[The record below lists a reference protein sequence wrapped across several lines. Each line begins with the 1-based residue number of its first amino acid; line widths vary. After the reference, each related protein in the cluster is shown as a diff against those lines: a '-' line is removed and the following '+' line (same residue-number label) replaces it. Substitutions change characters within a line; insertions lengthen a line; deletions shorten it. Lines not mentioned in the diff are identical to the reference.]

1 MFLKE
6 GEVIVK
12 KSLKKYLVLAMT
24 LVLVFA
30 CGVPES
36 SAASKHVIIV
46 NSRKNTLG
54 YFVNSKLVKEFK
66 VATGKKGS
74 ETPTGKTKVVNKIKN
89 RPYYK
94 GNIPGGSP
102 KNPLGDR
109 WMGLALKG
117 TYGDTYGIHG
127 NNNESSIG
135 KHISGGCIRMH
146 NKEVRW
152 LFDQVPVGSDVII
165 DYSNDS
171 YTKIAA
177 KYKINLNQTGWKTEN
192 GKKYYVKSD
201 GTYQKNSWLK
211 VNGKMYYFDASG
223 VMQTGWKTINNNKY
237 YLGNDGVRVSGW
249 KVIDGKTYYFNSDGV
264 MQTGWQEKDGKKY
277 YLGTDGLAV
286 VGWQEIDGNK
296 YYFDKTGAMQTGW
309 QQLEGK
315 SYYLDKDGKMLTG
328 TQKIDGKDYTFNE
341 DGTINPTWNTIIG
354 ANRFDTAKEISSV
367 GNWKASGSD
376 TVVLVNGNAIAD
388 GITATPLASSYNSTI
403 LLTNTDELPA
413 QTIEEMNSL
422 APKTVIL
429 IGGENAISSKLE
441 QEIKTTFNAE
451 TKRISGQ
458 DRYQT
463 AIKIANELGNR
474 EEIKTAYMVSG
485 NGEADA
491 LSVASKAGE
500 EKQPIILVKKDGIT
514 EESYTWLTERKLENA
529 YFIGGPNAINDSAIA
544 KMNEI
549 TTEDVSGNRIYGN
562 DRLDTNAKVI
572 EKFYGDTDLQ
582 SVLVSKSDALVDAL
596 SAGPLAA
603 KLHSP
608 IVLMDNSGLSSE
620 QNRVLANKKVETPYQ
635 IGGGVSYIGMDKL
648 IDILGK

>member
-1 MFLKE
+1 M
-6 GEVIVK
+6 K
-12 KSLKKYLVLAMT
+12 KSLKKYLVLALT

-54 YFVNSKLVKEFK
+54 YFVNNKLVKEFR

-102 KNPLGDR
+102 RNPLGDR

-146 NKEVRW
+146 NKDVRW

-171 YTKIAA
+171 YVKIAA

-223 VMQTGWKTINNNKY
+223 VMQTGWKTINNKKY
-237 YLGNDGVRVSGW
+237 YLGTDGTRVSGW

-264 MQTGWQEKDGKKY
+264 MQTGWQEKNGKKY
-277 YLGTDGLAV
+277 YLGSDGLSV
-286 VGWQEIDGNK
+286 TGWQEIDGNK
-296 YYFDKTGAMQTGW
+296 YYFDKTGIMQTGW
-309 QQLEGK
+309 QQIDGK

-328 TQKIDGKDYTFNE
+328 SQKIDGKDYTFNE
-341 DGTINPTWNTIIG
+341 DGTINPTWDTIIG
-354 ANRFDTAKEISSV
+354 ANRFDTAKKISSV
-367 GNWKASGSD
+367 GNWNADSSD
-376 TVVLVNGNAIAD
+376 TVILVNGNAIAD
-388 GITATPLASSYNSTI
+388 GITATPLASSYDSTI
-403 LLTNTDELPA
+403 LLTNTDNLP
-413 QTIEEMNSL
+413 TETVEEMKLL

-441 QEIKTTFNAE
+441 QEIKTTFNTE
-451 TKRISGQ
+451 TKRIAGQ

-463 AIKIANELGNR
+463 ATRIAEELGNR

-500 EKQPIILVKKDGIT
+500 EKQPIILVNKDGIT
-514 EESYTWLTERKLENA
+514 EESYKWLKERKLENA
-529 YFIGGPNAINDSAIA
+529 YFIGGPSAINDSVIA
-544 KMNEI
+544 KMNDI
-549 TTEDVSGNRIYGN
+549 TTEDISGNRIYG
-562 DRLDTNAKVI
+562 DSRVDTNAKVI
-572 EKFYGDTDLQ
+572 EQFYGDTDLQ
-582 SVLVSKSDALVDAL
+582 AILVSKSDALVDAL
-596 SAGPLAA
+596 SAGPLAV

-620 QNRVLANKKVETPYQ
+620 QQRVFANKKVETPYQ
-635 IGGGVSYIGMDKL
+635 IGGGVSYIVMDKL
-648 IDILGK
+648 MDILAK

>member
-1 MFLKE
+1 M
-6 GEVIVK
+6 K
-12 KSLKKYLVLAMT
+12 KSLKKYLVLALT

-54 YFVNSKLVKEFK
+54 YFVNNKLVKEFR

-102 KNPLGDR
+102 RNPLGDR

-146 NKEVRW
+146 NKDVRW

-171 YTKIAA
+171 YVKIAA

-223 VMQTGWKTINNNKY
+223 VMQTGWKTINNKKY
-237 YLGNDGVRVSGW
+237 YLGTDGARVSGW

-264 MQTGWQEKDGKKY
+264 MQTGWQEKNGKKY
-277 YLGTDGLAV
+277 YLGSDGLAV
-286 VGWQEIDGNK
+286 TGWQEID
-296 YYFDKTGAMQTGW
+296 
-309 QQLEGK
+309 GK

-328 TQKIDGKDYTFNE
+328 SQKIDGKDYTFNE
-341 DGTINPTWNTIIG
+341 DGTINPTWDTIIG
-354 ANRFDTAKEISSV
+354 ANRFDTAKKISSV
-367 GNWKASGSD
+367 GNWNADSSD
-376 TVVLVNGNAIAD
+376 TVILVNGNAIAD
-388 GITATPLASSYNSTI
+388 GITATPLASSYDSTI
-403 LLTNTDELPA
+403 LLTNTANLP
-413 QTIEEMNSL
+413 TETVEEMKLL

-441 QEIKTTFNAE
+441 QEIKTTFNTE
-451 TKRISGQ
+451 TKRIAGQ

-463 AIKIANELGNR
+463 ATRIAEELGNR

-500 EKQPIILVKKDGIT
+500 EKQPIILVNKDGIT
-514 EESYTWLTERKLENA
+514 EESYKWLTERKLENA
-529 YFIGGPNAINDSAIA
+529 YFIGGPSAINDSVIA
-544 KMNEI
+544 KMNDI
-549 TTEDVSGNRIYGN
+549 TTEDISGNRIYG
-562 DRLDTNAKVI
+562 DSRVDTNAKVI

-582 SVLVSKSDALVDAL
+582 AVLVSKSDALVDAL
-596 SAGPLAA
+596 SAGPLAV

-620 QNRVLANKKVETPYQ
+620 QQRVFANKKVETPYQ
-635 IGGGVSYIGMDKL
+635 IGGGVSYIVMDKL
-648 IDILGK
+648 MDILAK

>member
-1 MFLKE
+1 M
-6 GEVIVK
+6 K
-12 KSLKKYLVLAMT
+12 KSLKKYLVLALT

-54 YFVNSKLVKEFK
+54 YFVNSKLIKEFK
-66 VATGKKGS
+66 IATGKKGS

-102 KNPLGDR
+102 RNPLGDR

-127 NNNESSIG
+127 NNDESSIG

-171 YTKIAA
+171 YIKIAA
-177 KYKINLNQTGWKTEN
+177 KYKINLNQTGWKTDN

-223 VMQTGWKTINNNKY
+223 VMQTGWQTINNKKY
-237 YLGNDGVRVSGW
+237 YLGTDGARVSGW
-249 KVIDGKTYYFNSDGV
+249 KVIDGKTYYFNADGV

-277 YLGTDGLAV
+277 YLDADGLAV
-286 VGWQEIDGNK
+286 TGWQEIDGNK
-296 YYFDKTGAMQTGW
+296 YYFDKTGVMQTGW
-309 QQLEGK
+309 QQIEGK

-328 TQKIDGKDYTFNE
+328 AQKIDGKDYTFNQ
-341 DGTINPTWNTIIG
+341 DGTINPKWDTVIG
-354 ANRFDTAKEISSV
+354 ANRFDTAKKISSI
-367 GNWKASGSD
+367 GNWNAESSD

-403 LLTNTDELPA
+403 LLTNADKLPSE
-413 QTIEEMNSL
+413 TIEQMKLL

-441 QEIKTTFNAE
+441 QEIKTTFNTE

-463 AIKIANELGNR
+463 AIKIATELGNR

-491 LSVASKAGE
+491 LSIASKAGE

-514 EESYTWLTERKLENA
+514 EESYAWLTERKLENA
-529 YFIGGPNAINDSAIA
+529 YFIGGPSAISDSAIA

-562 DRLDTNAKVI
+562 SRVDTNAKVI
-572 EKFYGDTDLQ
+572 EKFYGDVDLQ
-582 SVLVSKSDALVDAL
+582 AILVSKSDTLVDAL
-596 SAGPLAA
+596 SAGPLAV

-608 IVLMDNSGLSSE
+608 IVLVDNSGLSSE
-620 QNRVLANKKVETPYQ
+620 QQRVFANKKVETPYQ
-635 IGGGVSYIGMDKL
+635 IGGGVSYIVMDKL
-648 IDILGK
+648 MDILGK

>member
-1 MFLKE
+1 M
-6 GEVIVK
+6 K
-12 KSLKKYLVLAMT
+12 KSLKKYLVLALT

-54 YFVNSKLVKEFK
+54 YFVNNKLVKEFR

-102 KNPLGDR
+102 RNPLGDR

-146 NKEVRW
+146 NKDVRW

-171 YTKIAA
+171 YVKIAA

-223 VMQTGWKTINNNKY
+223 VMQTGWKTINNKKY
-237 YLGNDGVRVSGW
+237 YLGTDGARVSGW

-264 MQTGWQEKDGKKY
+264 MQTGWQEKNGKKY
-277 YLGTDGLAV
+277 YLGSDGLAV
-286 VGWQEIDGNK
+286 
-296 YYFDKTGAMQTGW
+296 TGW
-309 QQLEGK
+309 QQIDGK

-328 TQKIDGKDYTFNE
+328 SQKIDGKDYTFNE
-341 DGTINPTWNTIIG
+341 DGTINPTWDTIIG
-354 ANRFDTAKEISSV
+354 ANRFDTAKKISSV
-367 GNWKASGSD
+367 GNWNADSSD
-376 TVVLVNGNAIAD
+376 TVILVNGNAIAD
-388 GITATPLASSYNSTI
+388 GITATPLASSYDSTI
-403 LLTNTDELPA
+403 LLTNTANLP
-413 QTIEEMNSL
+413 TETVEEMKLL

-441 QEIKTTFNAE
+441 QEIKTTFNTE
-451 TKRISGQ
+451 TKRIAGQ

-463 AIKIANELGNR
+463 ATRIAEELGNR

-500 EKQPIILVKKDGIT
+500 EKQPIILVNKDGIT
-514 EESYTWLTERKLENA
+514 EESYKWLTERKLENA
-529 YFIGGPNAINDSAIA
+529 YFIGGPSAINDSVIA
-544 KMNEI
+544 KMNDI
-549 TTEDVSGNRIYGN
+549 TTEDISGNRIYG
-562 DRLDTNAKVI
+562 DSRVDTNAKVI

-582 SVLVSKSDALVDAL
+582 AVLVSKSDALVDAL
-596 SAGPLAA
+596 SAGPLAV

-620 QNRVLANKKVETPYQ
+620 QQRVFANKKVETPYQ
-635 IGGGVSYIGMDKL
+635 IGGGVSYIVMDKL
-648 IDILGK
+648 MDILAK

>member
-1 MFLKE
+1 M
-6 GEVIVK
+6 K
-12 KSLKKYLVLAMT
+12 KSLKKYLVLALT

-66 VATGKKGS
+66 IATGKKGS

-102 KNPLGDR
+102 RNPLGDR

-127 NNNESSIG
+127 NNDESSIG

-171 YTKIAA
+171 YIKIAA

-211 VNGKMYYFDASG
+211 INGKMYYFDASG
-223 VMQTGWKTINNNKY
+223 VMQTGWKTINNKKY
-237 YLGNDGVRVSGW
+237 YLGTDGVRVSGW
-249 KVIDGKTYYFNSDGV
+249 KVIDGKTYYFNADGV

-277 YLGTDGLAV
+277 YLDADGLAV
-286 VGWQEIDGNK
+286 IGWQEIDGNK
-296 YYFDKTGAMQTGW
+296 YYFDKTGVMQTGW
-309 QQLEGK
+309 QQIEGK

-328 TQKIDGKDYTFNE
+328 TQQIEGKDYTFNE
-341 DGTINPTWNTIIG
+341 DGTINPTWDTVIG
-354 ANRFDTAKEISSV
+354 ANRFDTAKKISSV
-367 GNWKASGSD
+367 GNWNAESSD

-403 LLTNTDELPA
+403 LLTNTDKLPSE
-413 QTIEEMNSL
+413 TIEQMKLL

-441 QEIKTTFNAE
+441 QEIKTTFNTE
-451 TKRISGQ
+451 TKRIAGQ

-463 AIKIANELGNR
+463 ATKIATELGSR

-485 NGEADA
+485 SGEADA
-491 LSVASKAGE
+491 LSIASKAGE

-514 EESYTWLTERKLENA
+514 EESYAWLTERKLENA
-529 YFIGGPNAINDSAIA
+529 YFIGGPSAINDSTIA

-562 DRLDTNAKVI
+562 SRVDTNAKVI
-572 EKFYGDTDLQ
+572 EKFYGDVDLQ
-582 SVLVSKSDALVDAL
+582 AILVSKSDTLVDAL
-596 SAGPLAA
+596 SAGPLAV

-620 QNRVLANKKVETPYQ
+620 QQRVFANKKVETPYQ
-635 IGGGVSYIGMDKL
+635 IGGGVSYIVMDKL
-648 IDILGK
+648 MDIIGK

>member
-1 MFLKE
+1 M
-6 GEVIVK
+6 K
-12 KSLKKYLVLAMT
+12 KSLKKYLVLALT

-66 VATGKKGS
+66 IATGKKGS

-102 KNPLGDR
+102 RNPLGDR

-127 NNNESSIG
+127 NNDESSIG

-171 YTKIAA
+171 YIKIAA

-223 VMQTGWKTINNNKY
+223 VMQTGWKTINNKKY
-237 YLGNDGVRVSGW
+237 YLGTDGVRVSGW
-249 KVIDGKTYYFNSDGV
+249 KVIDGKTYYFNADGV
-264 MQTGWQEKDGKKY
+264 MQTGWQEIDGKKY
-277 YLGTDGLAV
+277 YLDADGLSV
-286 VGWQEIDGNK
+286 TGWQEIDGNK
-296 YYFDKTGAMQTGW
+296 YYFDKTGVMQTGW
-309 QQLEGK
+309 QQIEGK

-341 DGTINPTWNTIIG
+341 DGTINPTWDTVIG
-354 ANRFDTAKEISSV
+354 ANRFDTAKKISSV
-367 GNWKASGSD
+367 GNWNAESSD
-376 TVVLVNGNAIAD
+376 TVILVNGNAIAD

-403 LLTNTDELPA
+403 LLTNTDKLPSE
-413 QTIEEMNSL
+413 TIEQMNLL

-441 QEIKTTFNAE
+441 QEIKTTFNTE
-451 TKRISGQ
+451 TKRIAGQ

-463 AIKIANELGNR
+463 ATKIATELGSR

-485 NGEADA
+485 SGEADA
-491 LSVASKAGE
+491 LSIASKAGE
-500 EKQPIILVKKDGIT
+500 EKQPIILLKKDGIT
-514 EESYTWLTERKLENA
+514 EESYAWLTERKLENA
-529 YFIGGPNAINDSAIA
+529 YFIGGPSAISDSAIA

-562 DRLDTNAKVI
+562 SRVDTNAKVI
-572 EKFYGDTDLQ
+572 EKFYGDVDLQ
-582 SVLVSKSDALVDAL
+582 AILVSKSDTLVDAL
-596 SAGPLAA
+596 SAGPLAV

-608 IVLMDNSGLSSE
+608 IVLVDNSGLSSE
-620 QNRVLANKKVETPYQ
+620 QQRVFANKKVETPYQ
-635 IGGGVSYIGMDKL
+635 IGGGVSYIVMDKL
-648 IDILGK
+648 MDIIGK

>member
-1 MFLKE
+1 M
-6 GEVIVK
+6 K
-12 KSLKKYLVLAMT
+12 KSLKKYLVLALT

-66 VATGKKGS
+66 IATGKKGS

-102 KNPLGDR
+102 RNPLGDR

-127 NNNESSIG
+127 NNDESSIG

-171 YTKIAA
+171 YIKIAA

-211 VNGKMYYFDASG
+211 INGKMYYFDASG
-223 VMQTGWKTINNNKY
+223 VMQTGWKTINNKKY
-237 YLGNDGVRVSGW
+237 YLGTDGVRVSGW
-249 KVIDGKTYYFNSDGV
+249 KVIDGKTYYFNADGV

-277 YLGTDGLAV
+277 YLDADGLAV
-286 VGWQEIDGNK
+286 IGWQEIDGNK
-296 YYFDKTGAMQTGW
+296 YYFDKTGVIQTGW
-309 QQLEGK
+309 QQIEGK

-341 DGTINPTWNTIIG
+341 DGTINPTWDTVIG
-354 ANRFDTAKEISSV
+354 ANRFDTAKKISSV
-367 GNWKASGSD
+367 GNWNAESSD

-403 LLTNTDELPA
+403 LLTNTDKLPSE
-413 QTIEEMNSL
+413 TIEQMKLL

-441 QEIKTTFNAE
+441 QEIKTTFNTE
-451 TKRISGQ
+451 TKRIAGQ

-463 AIKIANELGNR
+463 ATKIATELGSR

-485 NGEADA
+485 SGEADA
-491 LSVASKAGE
+491 LSIASKAGE

-514 EESYTWLTERKLENA
+514 EESYAWLTERKLENA
-529 YFIGGPNAINDSAIA
+529 YFIGGPSAINDSTIA

-562 DRLDTNAKVI
+562 SRVDTNAKVI
-572 EKFYGDTDLQ
+572 EKFYGDVDLQ
-582 SVLVSKSDALVDAL
+582 AILVSKSDTLVDAL
-596 SAGPLAA
+596 SAGPLAV

-620 QNRVLANKKVETPYQ
+620 QQRVFANKKVETPYQ
-635 IGGGVSYIGMDKL
+635 IGGGVSYIVMDKL
-648 IDILGK
+648 MDIIGK

>member
-1 MFLKE
+1 M
-6 GEVIVK
+6 K

-264 MQTGWQEKDGKKY
+264 MQTGWQEKDGNKY

-403 LLTNTDELPA
+403 LLTNTDKLPA

>member
-1 MFLKE
+1 M
-6 GEVIVK
+6 K
-12 KSLKKYLVLAMT
+12 KSLKKYLVLVLT

-54 YFVNSKLVKEFK
+54 YFVNSKLIKEFK
-66 VATGKKGS
+66 IATGKKGS

-102 KNPLGDR
+102 RNPLGDR

-127 NNNESSIG
+127 NNDESSIG

-171 YTKIAA
+171 YIKIAA

-211 VNGKMYYFDASG
+211 VSGKMYYFDASG
-223 VMQTGWKTINNNKY
+223 VMQTGWKTINNKKY
-237 YLGNDGVRVSGW
+237 YLGTDGARVSGW
-249 KVIDGKTYYFNSDGV
+249 KVIDGKTYYFNADGV

-277 YLGTDGLAV
+277 YLDADGLAV
-286 VGWQEIDGNK
+286 TGWQEIDGNK
-296 YYFDKTGAMQTGW
+296 YYFDKTGVMQTGW
-309 QQLEGK
+309 QQIEGK

-328 TQKIDGKDYTFNE
+328 TQKIDSKDYTFNE

-367 GNWKASGSD
+367 GNWKTSGSD
-376 TVVLVNGNAIAD
+376 TVVIVNGNAIAD

-403 LLTNTDELPA
+403 LLTNADKLPA

-441 QEIKTTFNAE
+441 QEIKTTFNVE
-451 TKRISGQ
+451 TKRIAGQ

-463 AIKIANELGNR
+463 ATKIATELGSR

-485 NGEADA
+485 SGEADA
-491 LSVASKAGE
+491 LSIASKAGE

-514 EESYTWLTERKLENA
+514 EESYAWLTERKLENA
-529 YFIGGPNAINDSAIA
+529 YFIGGPSAISDSAIA

-562 DRLDTNAKVI
+562 SRLDTNAKVI
-572 EKFYGDTDLQ
+572 EKFYGDVDLQ
-582 SVLVSKSDALVDAL
+582 AILVSKSDTLVDAL
-596 SAGPLAA
+596 SAGPLAV

-608 IVLMDNSGLSSE
+608 IVLVDNSGLSSE
-620 QNRVLANKKVETPYQ
+620 QQRVFANKKVETPYQ
-635 IGGGVSYIGMDKL
+635 IGGGVSYIVMDKL
-648 IDILGK
+648 MDIIGK

>member
-223 VMQTGWKTINNNKY
+223 VMQTGWKTINNKKY
-237 YLGNDGVRVSGW
+237 YLGTDGVRVSGW

-296 YYFDKTGAMQTGW
+296 YYFDKTGVMQTGW

-403 LLTNTDELPA
+403 LLTNTDKLAA

-441 QEIKTTFNAE
+441 QEIKTTFNVE

-463 AIKIANELGNR
+463 AIKIAEELGNR

-485 NGEADA
+485 SGEADA

>member
-1 MFLKE
+1 M
-6 GEVIVK
+6 K

-296 YYFDKTGAMQTGW
+296 YYFDKTGVMQTGW

-403 LLTNTDELPA
+403 LLTNTDKLAA

-441 QEIKTTFNAE
+441 QEIKTTFNVE

-463 AIKIANELGNR
+463 AIKIAEELGNR

-485 NGEADA
+485 SGEADA

>member
-1 MFLKE
+1 M
-6 GEVIVK
+6 K
-12 KSLKKYLVLAMT
+12 KSLKKYLVLALT

-66 VATGKKGS
+66 IATGKKGS

-102 KNPLGDR
+102 RNPLGDR

-127 NNNESSIG
+127 NNDESSIG

-171 YTKIAA
+171 YIKIAA

-223 VMQTGWKTINNNKY
+223 VMQTGWKTINNKKY
-237 YLGNDGVRVSGW
+237 YLGTDGVRVSGW
-249 KVIDGKTYYFNSDGV
+249 KVIDGKTYYFNADGV

-277 YLGTDGLAV
+277 YLDADGLSV
-286 VGWQEIDGNK
+286 TGWQEIDGNK
-296 YYFDKTGAMQTGW
+296 YYFDKTGVMQTGW
-309 QQLEGK
+309 QQIEGK

-341 DGTINPTWNTIIG
+341 DGTINPTWDTVIG
-354 ANRFDTAKEISSV
+354 ANRFDTAKKISSV
-367 GNWKASGSD
+367 GNWNAESSD
-376 TVVLVNGNAIAD
+376 TVILVNGNAIAD

-403 LLTNTDELPA
+403 LLTNTDKLPSE
-413 QTIEEMNSL
+413 TIEQMNLL

-441 QEIKTTFNAE
+441 QEIKTTFNTE
-451 TKRISGQ
+451 TKRIAGQ

-463 AIKIANELGNR
+463 ATKIATELGSR

-485 NGEADA
+485 SGEADA
-491 LSVASKAGE
+491 LSIASKAGE

-514 EESYTWLTERKLENA
+514 EESYAWLTERKLENA
-529 YFIGGPNAINDSAIA
+529 YFIGGPSAISDSSIA

-549 TTEDVSGNRIYGN
+549 TTEDVSGNRVYGN
-562 DRLDTNAKVI
+562 SRVDTNAKVI
-572 EKFYGDTDLQ
+572 EKFYGDVDLQ
-582 SVLVSKSDALVDAL
+582 AILVSKSDTLVDAL
-596 SAGPLAA
+596 SAGPLAV

-608 IVLMDNSGLSSE
+608 IVLVDNSGLSSE
-620 QNRVLANKKVETPYQ
+620 QQRVFANKKVETPYQ
-635 IGGGVSYIGMDKL
+635 IGGGVSYIVMDKL
-648 IDILGK
+648 MDIIGK

>member
-12 KSLKKYLVLAMT
+12 KSLKKYLVLALT

-54 YFVNSKLVKEFK
+54 YFVNNKLVKEFR

-102 KNPLGDR
+102 RNPLGDR

-146 NKEVRW
+146 NKDVRW

-171 YTKIAA
+171 YVKIAA

-223 VMQTGWKTINNNKY
+223 VMQTGWKTINNKKY
-237 YLGNDGVRVSGW
+237 YLGTDGARVSGW

-264 MQTGWQEKDGKKY
+264 MQTGWQE
-277 YLGTDGLAV
+277 
-286 VGWQEIDGNK
+286 IDGNK
-296 YYFDKTGAMQTGW
+296 YYFDKTGIMQTGW
-309 QQLEGK
+309 QQIDGK

-328 TQKIDGKDYTFNE
+328 SQKIDGKDYTFNE
-341 DGTINPTWNTIIG
+341 DGTINPTWDTIIG
-354 ANRFDTAKEISSV
+354 ANRFDTAKKISSV
-367 GNWKASGSD
+367 GNWNADSSD
-376 TVVLVNGNAIAD
+376 TVILVNGNAIAD
-388 GITATPLASSYNSTI
+388 GITATPLASSYDSTI
-403 LLTNTDELPA
+403 LLTNTANLP
-413 QTIEEMNSL
+413 TETVEEMKLL

-441 QEIKTTFNAE
+441 QEIKTTFNTE
-451 TKRISGQ
+451 TKRIAGQ

-463 AIKIANELGNR
+463 ATRIAEELGNR

-500 EKQPIILVKKDGIT
+500 EKQPIILVNKDGIT
-514 EESYTWLTERKLENA
+514 EESYKWLTERKLENA
-529 YFIGGPNAINDSAIA
+529 YFIGGPSAINDSVIA
-544 KMNEI
+544 KMNDI
-549 TTEDVSGNRIYGN
+549 TTEDISGNRIYG
-562 DRLDTNAKVI
+562 DSRVDTNAKVI

-582 SVLVSKSDALVDAL
+582 AVLVSKSDALVDAL
-596 SAGPLAA
+596 SAGPLAV

-620 QNRVLANKKVETPYQ
+620 QQRVFANKKVETPYQ
-635 IGGGVSYIGMDKL
+635 IGGGVSYIVMDKL
-648 IDILGK
+648 MDILAK

>member
-1 MFLKE
+1 M
-6 GEVIVK
+6 K
-12 KSLKKYLVLAMT
+12 KSLKKYLVLVLA

-54 YFVNSKLVKEFK
+54 YFVNSKLIKEFK
-66 VATGKKGS
+66 IATGKKGS

-102 KNPLGDR
+102 RNPLGDR

-127 NNNESSIG
+127 NNDESSIG

-165 DYSNDS
+165 DYSNSS
-171 YTKIAA
+171 YIQIAA

-201 GTYQKNSWLK
+201 GTYQKNSWLT
-211 VNGKMYYFDASG
+211 VSGKMYYFDASG
-223 VMQTGWKTINNNKY
+223 VMQTGWKTINNKKY
-237 YLGNDGVRVSGW
+237 YLGTDGVRVSGW

-264 MQTGWQEKDGKKY
+264 MQTGWQEKNGKKY
-277 YLGTDGLAV
+277 YLGTDGLSV
-286 VGWQEIDGNK
+286 TGWQEIDGNK
-296 YYFDKTGAMQTGW
+296 YYFDKTGVMQTGW
-309 QQLEGK
+309 QQIEGK
-315 SYYLDKDGKMLTG
+315 SYYLDKDGKMLTD

-341 DGTINPTWNTIIG
+341 DGTINPTWDTIIG
-354 ANRFDTAKEISSV
+354 ANRFDTAKKISSV
-367 GNWKASGSD
+367 GNWNADSSD
-376 TVVLVNGNAIAD
+376 TVILVNGNAIAD
-388 GITATPLASSYNSTI
+388 GITATPLASSYDSTI
-403 LLTNTDELPA
+403 LLTNTDNLPA
-413 QTIEEMNSL
+413 ETLEEIKLL

-441 QEIKTTFNAE
+441 QEIKTTFNTE
-451 TKRISGQ
+451 TKRIAGQ

-463 AIKIANELGNR
+463 ATRIAEELGNR

-500 EKQPIILVKKDGIT
+500 EKQPIILVNKDGIT
-514 EESYTWLTERKLENA
+514 EESYKWLTERKLENA
-529 YFIGGPNAINDSAIA
+529 YFIGGPSAINDSVIA

-549 TTEDVSGNRIYGN
+549 TTEGISGNRIYG
-562 DRLDTNAKVI
+562 DSRVDTNAKVI

-582 SVLVSKSDALVDAL
+582 AVLVSKSDALVDAL
-596 SAGPLAA
+596 SAGPLAV

-620 QNRVLANKKVETPYQ
+620 QQRVFANKKVETPYQ
-635 IGGGVSYIGMDKL
+635 IGGGVSYIVMDKL

>member
-223 VMQTGWKTINNNKY
+223 VMQTGWKTINNKKY
-237 YLGNDGVRVSGW
+237 YLGTDGVRVSGW
-249 KVIDGKTYYFNSDGV
+249 KVINGNTYCFNSDGV

-296 YYFDKTGAMQTGW
+296 YYFDKTGVIQTGW

-341 DGTINPTWNTIIG
+341 DGTINPTWNTVIG
-354 ANRFDTAKEISSV
+354 ANRFDTAKKISEV
-367 GNWKASGSD
+367 GNWSSDSSD
-376 TVVLVNGNAIAD
+376 TIVLVNGNAIAD
-388 GITATPLASSYNSTI
+388 GITATPLASSYNATI
-403 LLTNTDELPA
+403 LLTNTDKLPTETVA
-413 QTIEEMNSL
+413 EMNSL

-463 AIKIANELGNR
+463 AIKIAEELGNR

-485 NGEADA
+485 SGEADA

>member
-1 MFLKE
+1 M
-6 GEVIVK
+6 K
-12 KSLKKYLVLAMT
+12 KSLKKYLVLALT

-54 YFVNSKLVKEFK
+54 YFVNNKLVKEFR

-102 KNPLGDR
+102 RNPLGDR

-146 NKEVRW
+146 NKDVRW

-171 YTKIAA
+171 YVKIAA

-223 VMQTGWKTINNNKY
+223 VMQTGW
-237 YLGNDGVRVSGW
+237 
-249 KVIDGKTYYFNSDGV
+249 
-264 MQTGWQEKDGKKY
+264 QEKNGKKY
-277 YLGTDGLAV
+277 YLGSDGLSV
-286 VGWQEIDGNK
+286 TGWQEIDGNK
-296 YYFDKTGAMQTGW
+296 YYFDKTGIMQTGW
-309 QQLEGK
+309 QQIDGK

-328 TQKIDGKDYTFNE
+328 SQKIDGKDYTFNE
-341 DGTINPTWNTIIG
+341 DGTINPTWDTIIG
-354 ANRFDTAKEISSV
+354 ANRFDTAKKISSV
-367 GNWKASGSD
+367 GNWNADSSD
-376 TVVLVNGNAIAD
+376 TVILVNGNAIAD
-388 GITATPLASSYNSTI
+388 GITATPLASSYDSTI
-403 LLTNTDELPA
+403 LLTNTANLP
-413 QTIEEMNSL
+413 TETVEEMKLL

-441 QEIKTTFNAE
+441 QEIKTTFNTE
-451 TKRISGQ
+451 TKRIAGQ

-463 AIKIANELGNR
+463 ATRIAEELGNR

-500 EKQPIILVKKDGIT
+500 EKQPIILVNKDGIT
-514 EESYTWLTERKLENA
+514 EESYKWLTERKLENA
-529 YFIGGPNAINDSAIA
+529 YFIGGPSAINDSVIA
-544 KMNEI
+544 KMNDI
-549 TTEDVSGNRIYGN
+549 TTEDISGNRIYG
-562 DRLDTNAKVI
+562 DSRVDTNAKVI

-582 SVLVSKSDALVDAL
+582 AVLVSKSDALVDAL
-596 SAGPLAA
+596 SAGPLAV

-608 IVLMDNSGLSSE
+608 IVLMDNSGLSLE
-620 QNRVLANKKVETPYQ
+620 QQRVFANKKVETPYQ
-635 IGGGVSYIGMDKL
+635 IGGGVSYIVMDKL
-648 IDILGK
+648 MDILAK

>member
-1 MFLKE
+1 M
-6 GEVIVK
+6 K
-12 KSLKKYLVLAMT
+12 KSLKKYLVLALT

-54 YFVNSKLVKEFK
+54 YFVNNKLVKEFR

-102 KNPLGDR
+102 RNPLGDR

-146 NKEVRW
+146 NKDVRW

-171 YTKIAA
+171 YVKIAA

-223 VMQTGWKTINNNKY
+223 VMQTGWKTINNKKY
-237 YLGNDGVRVSGW
+237 YLGTDGARVSGW

-264 MQTGWQEKDGKKY
+264 MQTGWQE
-277 YLGTDGLAV
+277 
-286 VGWQEIDGNK
+286 IDGNK
-296 YYFDKTGAMQTGW
+296 YYFDKTGIMQTGW
-309 QQLEGK
+309 QQIDGK

-328 TQKIDGKDYTFNE
+328 SQKIDGKDYTFNE
-341 DGTINPTWNTIIG
+341 DGTINPTWDTIIG
-354 ANRFDTAKEISSV
+354 ANRFDTAKKISSV
-367 GNWKASGSD
+367 GNWNADSSD
-376 TVVLVNGNAIAD
+376 TVILVNGNAIAD
-388 GITATPLASSYNSTI
+388 GITATPLASSYDSTI
-403 LLTNTDELPA
+403 LLTNTANLP
-413 QTIEEMNSL
+413 TETVEEMKLL

-441 QEIKTTFNAE
+441 QEIKTTFNTE
-451 TKRISGQ
+451 TKRIAGQ

-463 AIKIANELGNR
+463 ATRIAEELGNR

-500 EKQPIILVKKDGIT
+500 EKQPIILVNKDGIT
-514 EESYTWLTERKLENA
+514 EESYKWLTERKLENA
-529 YFIGGPNAINDSAIA
+529 YFIGGPSAINDSVIA
-544 KMNEI
+544 KMNDI
-549 TTEDVSGNRIYGN
+549 TTEDISGNRIYG
-562 DRLDTNAKVI
+562 DSRVDTNAKVI

-582 SVLVSKSDALVDAL
+582 AVLVSKSDALVDAL
-596 SAGPLAA
+596 SAGPLAV

-620 QNRVLANKKVETPYQ
+620 QQRVFANKKVETPYQ
-635 IGGGVSYIGMDKL
+635 IGGGVSYIVMDKL
-648 IDILGK
+648 MDILAK

>member
-1 MFLKE
+1 M
-6 GEVIVK
+6 K
-12 KSLKKYLVLAMT
+12 KSLKKYLVLALT

-66 VATGKKGS
+66 IATGKKGS

-102 KNPLGDR
+102 RNPLGDR

-146 NKEVRW
+146 NKDVRW

-171 YTKIAA
+171 YVKIAA

-211 VNGKMYYFDASG
+211 INGKMYYFDASG
-223 VMQTGWKTINNNKY
+223 VMQTGWKTINNKKY
-237 YLGNDGVRVSGW
+237 YLGTDGVRVSGW
-249 KVIDGKTYYFNSDGV
+249 KVIDGKTYYFNADGV

-277 YLGTDGLAV
+277 YLDADGLAV
-286 VGWQEIDGNK
+286 IGWQEIDGNK
-296 YYFDKTGAMQTGW
+296 YYFDKTGVMQTGW
-309 QQLEGK
+309 QQIEGK

-328 TQKIDGKDYTFNE
+328 TQQIEGKDYTFNE
-341 DGTINPTWNTIIG
+341 DGTINPTWDTVIG
-354 ANRFDTAKEISSV
+354 ANRFDTAKKISSV
-367 GNWKASGSD
+367 GNWNAESSD

-403 LLTNTDELPA
+403 LLTNTDKLPSE
-413 QTIEEMNSL
+413 TIEQMKLL

-441 QEIKTTFNAE
+441 QEIKTTFNTE
-451 TKRISGQ
+451 TKRIAGQ

-463 AIKIANELGNR
+463 ATKIATELGSR

-485 NGEADA
+485 SGEADA
-491 LSVASKAGE
+491 LSIASKAGE

-514 EESYTWLTERKLENA
+514 EESYAWLTERKLENA
-529 YFIGGPNAINDSAIA
+529 YFIGGPSAINDSTIA

-562 DRLDTNAKVI
+562 SRVDTNAKVI
-572 EKFYGDTDLQ
+572 EKFYGDVDLQ
-582 SVLVSKSDALVDAL
+582 AILVSKSDTLVDAL
-596 SAGPLAA
+596 SAGPLAV

-620 QNRVLANKKVETPYQ
+620 QQRVFANKKVETPYQ
-635 IGGGVSYIGMDKL
+635 IGGGVSYIVMDKL
-648 IDILGK
+648 MDIIGK

>member
-264 MQTGWQEKDGKKY
+264 MQTGWQEKDGNKY

-403 LLTNTDELPA
+403 LLTNTDKLPA

>member
-1 MFLKE
+1 M
-6 GEVIVK
+6 K
-12 KSLKKYLVLAMT
+12 KSLKKYLVLALT

-54 YFVNSKLVKEFK
+54 YFVNNKLVKEFR

-102 KNPLGDR
+102 RNPLGDR

-146 NKEVRW
+146 NKDVRW

-171 YTKIAA
+171 YVKIAA

-223 VMQTGWKTINNNKY
+223 VMQTGW
-237 YLGNDGVRVSGW
+237 
-249 KVIDGKTYYFNSDGV
+249 
-264 MQTGWQEKDGKKY
+264 QEKNGKKY
-277 YLGTDGLAV
+277 YLGSDGLAV
-286 VGWQEIDGNK
+286 TGWQEIDGNK
-296 YYFDKTGAMQTGW
+296 YYFDKTGIMQTGW
-309 QQLEGK
+309 QQIDGK

-328 TQKIDGKDYTFNE
+328 SQKIDGKDYTFNE
-341 DGTINPTWNTIIG
+341 DGTINPTWDTIIG
-354 ANRFDTAKEISSV
+354 ANRFDTAKKISSV
-367 GNWKASGSD
+367 GNWNADSSD
-376 TVVLVNGNAIAD
+376 TVILVNGNAIAD
-388 GITATPLASSYNSTI
+388 GITATPLASSYDSTI
-403 LLTNTDELPA
+403 LLTNTANLP
-413 QTIEEMNSL
+413 TETVEEMKLL

-441 QEIKTTFNAE
+441 QEIKTTFNTE
-451 TKRISGQ
+451 TKRIAGQ

-463 AIKIANELGNR
+463 ATRIAEELGNR

-500 EKQPIILVKKDGIT
+500 EKQPIILVNKDGIT
-514 EESYTWLTERKLENA
+514 EESYKWLTERKLENA
-529 YFIGGPNAINDSAIA
+529 YFIGGPSAINDSVIA
-544 KMNEI
+544 KMNDI
-549 TTEDVSGNRIYGN
+549 TTEDISGNRIYG
-562 DRLDTNAKVI
+562 DSRVDTNAKVI

-582 SVLVSKSDALVDAL
+582 AVLVSKSDALVDAL
-596 SAGPLAA
+596 SAGPLAV

-620 QNRVLANKKVETPYQ
+620 QQRVFANKKVETPYQ
-635 IGGGVSYIGMDKL
+635 IGGGVSYIVMDKL
-648 IDILGK
+648 MDILAK

>member
-1 MFLKE
+1 M
-6 GEVIVK
+6 K
-12 KSLKKYLVLAMT
+12 KSLKKYLVLALT

-66 VATGKKGS
+66 IATGKKGS

-102 KNPLGDR
+102 RNPLGDR

-127 NNNESSIG
+127 NNDESSIG

-171 YTKIAA
+171 YIKIAA

-223 VMQTGWKTINNNKY
+223 VMQTGWKTINNKKY
-237 YLGNDGVRVSGW
+237 YLGTDGVRVSGW
-249 KVIDGKTYYFNSDGV
+249 KVIDGKTYYFNADGV

-277 YLGTDGLAV
+277 YLDADGLSV
-286 VGWQEIDGNK
+286 TGWQEIDGNK
-296 YYFDKTGAMQTGW
+296 YYFDKTGVMQTGW
-309 QQLEGK
+309 QQIEGK

-341 DGTINPTWNTIIG
+341 DGTINPTWDTVIG
-354 ANRFDTAKEISSV
+354 TNRFDTAKKISSV
-367 GNWKASGSD
+367 GNWNAESSD
-376 TVVLVNGNAIAD
+376 TVILVNGNAIAD

-403 LLTNTDELPA
+403 LLTNTDKLPSE
-413 QTIEEMNSL
+413 TIEQMNLL

-441 QEIKTTFNAE
+441 QEIKTTFNTE
-451 TKRISGQ
+451 TKRIAGQ

-463 AIKIANELGNR
+463 ATKIATELGSR

-485 NGEADA
+485 SGEADA
-491 LSVASKAGE
+491 LSIASKAGE

-514 EESYTWLTERKLENA
+514 EESYAWLTERKLENA
-529 YFIGGPNAINDSAIA
+529 YFIGGPSAISDSAIA

-562 DRLDTNAKVI
+562 SRVDTNAKVI
-572 EKFYGDTDLQ
+572 EKFYGDVDLQ
-582 SVLVSKSDALVDAL
+582 AILVSKSDTLVDAL
-596 SAGPLAA
+596 SAGPLAV

-608 IVLMDNSGLSSE
+608 IVLVDNSGLSSE
-620 QNRVLANKKVETPYQ
+620 QQRVFANKKVETPYQ
-635 IGGGVSYIGMDKL
+635 IGGGVSYIVMDKL
-648 IDILGK
+648 MDIIGK

>member
-223 VMQTGWKTINNNKY
+223 VMQTGWKTINNKKY
-237 YLGNDGVRVSGW
+237 YLGTDGVRVSGW

-264 MQTGWQEKDGKKY
+264 MQTGWQEKDDKKY
-277 YLGTDGLAV
+277 YLGNDGLSV

-296 YYFDKTGAMQTGW
+296 YYFDKTGVMQTGW

-315 SYYLDKDGKMLTG
+315 SYYLDKEGKMLTG

-341 DGTINPTWNTIIG
+341 DGTINPTWNTVVG
-354 ANRFDTAKEISSV
+354 ANRFDTAKKISEV
-367 GNWKASGSD
+367 GNWGADSSD

-388 GITATPLASSYNSTI
+388 GITATPLASSYNATI
-403 LLTNTDELPA
+403 LLTNTDKLPTETVA
-413 QTIEEMNSL
+413 EMNSL

-441 QEIKTTFNAE
+441 QEIKSTFNAE

-463 AIKIANELGNR
+463 AVRIANELGNR

-514 EESYTWLTERKLENA
+514 EESYIWLTERKLENA
-529 YFIGGPNAINDSAIA
+529 YFIGGPNAINDSTIA

-608 IVLMDNSGLSSE
+608 IVLMDNSGLSAE
-620 QNRVLANKKVETPYQ
+620 QNRVFANKKVETPYQ

-648 IDILGK
+648 IDILRK

>member
-1 MFLKE
+1 M
-6 GEVIVK
+6 K
-12 KSLKKYLVLAMT
+12 KSLKKYLVLALT

-54 YFVNSKLVKEFK
+54 YFVNNKLVKEFR

-102 KNPLGDR
+102 RNPLGDR

-146 NKEVRW
+146 NKDVRW

-171 YTKIAA
+171 YVKIAA

-223 VMQTGWKTINNNKY
+223 VMQTGWKAINNKKY
-237 YLGNDGVRVSGW
+237 YLGTDGARVSGW

-264 MQTGWQEKDGKKY
+264 MQTGWQE
-277 YLGTDGLAV
+277 
-286 VGWQEIDGNK
+286 IDGNK
-296 YYFDKTGAMQTGW
+296 YYFDKTGIMQTGW
-309 QQLEGK
+309 QQIDGK

-328 TQKIDGKDYTFNE
+328 SQKIDGKDYTFNE
-341 DGTINPTWNTIIG
+341 DGTINPTWDTIIG
-354 ANRFDTAKEISSV
+354 ANRFDTAKKISSV
-367 GNWKASGSD
+367 GNWNADSSD
-376 TVVLVNGNAIAD
+376 TVILVNGNAIAD
-388 GITATPLASSYNSTI
+388 GITATPLASSYDSTI
-403 LLTNTDELPA
+403 LLTNTANLP
-413 QTIEEMNSL
+413 TETVEEMKLL

-441 QEIKTTFNAE
+441 QEIKTTFNTE
-451 TKRISGQ
+451 TKRIAGQ

-463 AIKIANELGNR
+463 ATRIAEELGNR

-500 EKQPIILVKKDGIT
+500 EKQPIILVNKDGIT
-514 EESYTWLTERKLENA
+514 EESYKWLTERKLENA
-529 YFIGGPNAINDSAIA
+529 YFIGGPSAINDSVIA
-544 KMNEI
+544 KMNDI
-549 TTEDVSGNRIYGN
+549 TTEDISGNRIYG
-562 DRLDTNAKVI
+562 DSRVDTNAKVI

-582 SVLVSKSDALVDAL
+582 AVLVSKSDALVDAL
-596 SAGPLAA
+596 SAGPLAV

-608 IVLMDNSGLSSE
+608 IVLMDNSGLSLE
-620 QNRVLANKKVETPYQ
+620 QQRVFANKKVETPYQ
-635 IGGGVSYIGMDKL
+635 IGGGVSYIVMDKL
-648 IDILGK
+648 MDILAK

>member
-1 MFLKE
+1 M
-6 GEVIVK
+6 K
-12 KSLKKYLVLAMT
+12 KSLKKYLVLALT

-54 YFVNSKLVKEFK
+54 YFVNNKLVKEFR

-102 KNPLGDR
+102 RNPLGDR

-146 NKEVRW
+146 NKDVRW

-171 YTKIAA
+171 YVKIAA

-223 VMQTGWKTINNNKY
+223 VMQTGW
-237 YLGNDGVRVSGW
+237 
-249 KVIDGKTYYFNSDGV
+249 
-264 MQTGWQEKDGKKY
+264 QEKNGKKY
-277 YLGTDGLAV
+277 YLGSDGLAV
-286 VGWQEIDGNK
+286 TGWQEIDGNK
-296 YYFDKTGAMQTGW
+296 YYFDKTGIMQTGW
-309 QQLEGK
+309 QQIDGK

-328 TQKIDGKDYTFNE
+328 SQKIDGKDYTFNE
-341 DGTINPTWNTIIG
+341 DGTINPTWDTIIG
-354 ANRFDTAKEISSV
+354 ANRFDTAKKISSV
-367 GNWKASGSD
+367 GNWNADSSD
-376 TVVLVNGNAIAD
+376 TVILVNGNAIAD
-388 GITATPLASSYNSTI
+388 GITATPLASSYDSTI
-403 LLTNTDELPA
+403 LLTNTANLP
-413 QTIEEMNSL
+413 TETVEEMKLL

-441 QEIKTTFNAE
+441 QEIKTTFNTE
-451 TKRISGQ
+451 TKRIAGQ

-463 AIKIANELGNR
+463 ATRIAEELGNR

-500 EKQPIILVKKDGIT
+500 EKQPIILVNKDGIT
-514 EESYTWLTERKLENA
+514 EESYKWLTERKLENA
-529 YFIGGPNAINDSAIA
+529 YFIGGPSAINDSVIA
-544 KMNEI
+544 KMNDI
-549 TTEDVSGNRIYGN
+549 TTEDISRNRIYG
-562 DRLDTNAKVI
+562 DSRVDTNAKVI

-582 SVLVSKSDALVDAL
+582 AVLVSKSDALVDAL
-596 SAGPLAA
+596 SAGPLAV

-620 QNRVLANKKVETPYQ
+620 QQRVFANKKVETPYQ
-635 IGGGVSYIGMDKL
+635 IGGGVSYIVMDKL
-648 IDILGK
+648 MDILAK

>member
-237 YLGNDGVRVSGW
+237 YLGTDGVRVSGW

-341 DGTINPTWNTIIG
+341 DGTINPTWNTVIG
-354 ANRFDTAKEISSV
+354 ANRFDTAKKISEV
-367 GNWKASGSD
+367 GNWSADSSD

-388 GITATPLASSYNSTI
+388 GITATPLASSYNATI
-403 LLTNTDELPA
+403 LLTNTDKLPTETVA
-413 QTIEEMNSL
+413 EMNSL

-463 AIKIANELGNR
+463 AIRIAEELGNR

-529 YFIGGPNAINDSAIA
+529 YFIGGPNAINDSAIT

>member
-1 MFLKE
+1 M
-6 GEVIVK
+6 K
-12 KSLKKYLVLAMT
+12 KSLKKYLVLALT

-66 VATGKKGS
+66 IATGKKGS

-102 KNPLGDR
+102 RNPLGDR

-171 YTKIAA
+171 YIKIAA

-211 VNGKMYYFDASG
+211 INGKMYYFDASG
-223 VMQTGWKTINNNKY
+223 VMQTGWKTINNKKY
-237 YLGNDGVRVSGW
+237 YLGTDGVRVSGW
-249 KVIDGKTYYFNSDGV
+249 KVIDGKTYYFNADGV

-277 YLGTDGLAV
+277 YLDADGLAV
-286 VGWQEIDGNK
+286 IGWQEIDGNK
-296 YYFDKTGAMQTGW
+296 YYFDKTGVMQTGW
-309 QQLEGK
+309 QQIEGK

-328 TQKIDGKDYTFNE
+328 TQQIEGKDYTFNE
-341 DGTINPTWNTIIG
+341 DGTINPTWDTVIG
-354 ANRFDTAKEISSV
+354 ANRFDTAKKISSV
-367 GNWKASGSD
+367 GNWNAESSD

-403 LLTNTDELPA
+403 LLTNTDKLPSE
-413 QTIEEMNSL
+413 TIEQMKLL

-441 QEIKTTFNAE
+441 QEIKTTFNTE
-451 TKRISGQ
+451 TKRIAGQ

-463 AIKIANELGNR
+463 ATKIATELGSR

-485 NGEADA
+485 SGEADA
-491 LSVASKAGE
+491 LSIASKAGE

-514 EESYTWLTERKLENA
+514 EESYAWLTERKLENA
-529 YFIGGPNAINDSAIA
+529 YFIGGPSAINDSTIA

-562 DRLDTNAKVI
+562 SRVDTNAKVI
-572 EKFYGDTDLQ
+572 EKFYGDVDLQ
-582 SVLVSKSDALVDAL
+582 AILVSKSDTLVDAL
-596 SAGPLAA
+596 SAGPLAV

-620 QNRVLANKKVETPYQ
+620 QQRVFANKKVETPYQ
-635 IGGGVSYIGMDKL
+635 IGGGVSYIVMDKL
-648 IDILGK
+648 MDIIGK